1 MQDRTYVGPNQCRTR
16 RVGST
21 KQGRKD
27 ASRCRI
33 GSMQD
38 NIDRGPDR
46 TQDKTDPGQDACRT
60 GQMTERRMHHRDAW
74 QDGCFT
80 GWLQYTKLIS
90 AEFSKSSR
98 SVLTWSQLN

>member
-1 MQDRTYVGPNQCRTR
+1 MRLTGQGRCRIGRTLDRTNA
-16 RVGST
+16 GST

-46 TQDKTDPGQDACRT
+46 TQDKTDAGQDACRT
-60 GQMTERRMHHRDAW
+60 GQMTERRMHGRMDVFP
-74 QDGCFT
+74 DGCSI
-80 GWLQYTKLIS
+80 QS
-90 AEFSKSSR
+90 
-98 SVLTWSQLN
+98 